1 MYAFWPAGT
10 IVCVC
15 EPQAVWIMSM
25 NWGAAGF
32 VTSKTRTP
40 S

>member
-1 MYAFWPAGT
+1 M
-10 IVCVC
+10 IECVC

-25 NWGAAGF
+25 KTGAVGF
-32 VTSKTRTP
+32 VTSNTRTP

>member
-1 MYAFWPAGT
+1 MYALLPSGT
-10 IVCVC
+10 SVCVC
-15 EPQAVWIMSM
+15 EPQAVWIMSR
-25 NWGAAGF
+25 NFGSVGF